1 MKKAAD
7 FDKYD
12 YYSVFEEII
21 KAEGVEKEVIDEAK
35 KRLEKAEE
43 DIHGQ
48 D

>member
-1 MKKAAD
+1 MQKN
-7 FDKYD
+7 FL
-12 YYSVFEEII
+12 EEIM
-21 KAEGVEKEVIDEAK
+21 KSDNVEKEVIDEAK